1 MKKKNLPKPL
11 SPKTIVINVMVVFA
25 AIVGLAFIFTWG
37 QKPEPAVLSYTSQDS
52 DRPKAEVPETFFDL
66 GEIAVSD
73 VKQQDYSLKNT
84 GTKPLQILN
93 VNTSCGCTAGQIIY
107 NGTTSKEY
115 SMHSQGGGYVT
126 DIAPGDNAT
135 VRLIY
140 RPAVMPVLG
149 LVEREVYVS
158 TNDPD
163 HEKLVFSIKVKVQ

>member
-1 MKKKNLPKPL
+1 M
-11 SPKTIVINVMVVFA
+11 SPKTIIISLLAFFALVI
-25 AIVGLAFIFTWG
+25 GLAFLFTSG
-37 QKPEPAVLSYTSQDS
+37 QKPAPATLSFSAQDS
-52 DRPKAEVPETFFDL
+52 DRPKAETTQTLFDM
-66 GEIAVSD
+66 GEIKVSD
-73 VKQQDYSLKNT
+73 VKQQDYTLKNA

-93 VNTSCGCTAGQIIY
+93 VNSSCGCTAGQIIY
-107 NGTTSKEY
+107 NGETSKEY

-126 DIAPGDNAT
+126 DIAPGDTAT